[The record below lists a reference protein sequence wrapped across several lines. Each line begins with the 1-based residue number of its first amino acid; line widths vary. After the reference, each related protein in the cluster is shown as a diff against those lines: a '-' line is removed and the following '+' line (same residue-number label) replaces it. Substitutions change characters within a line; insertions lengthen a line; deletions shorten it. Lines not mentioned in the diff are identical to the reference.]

1 MQKLTFLIFSVVI
14 SIHHASADDPAS
26 PYAWLSVSA
35 NRENC
40 FRMIPEKHHFDGDK
54 KVIDRPPFGVASRLQ
69 ESGELQEMWRVEGWY
84 AFSGHLSN
92 EGRYFVRMGP
102 WASDQVGHTDLA
114 LAFYDRGKLLKEYR
128 VKDLIKDASKL
139 EYSVSHYRWQPE
151 KQSMPTGFVDQWESR
166 LFHLV
171 MVDKTTYDFDFTTG
185 AIVASGTDSQA
196 LSSHE
201 IFAKAEDDA
210 RKAGISMLE
219 SSDGAKALQHFFKL
233 SEVSFAVNT
242 RILGIYFEGSEWCGT
257 LTPKTPL
264 QHPCEVNVVYPVTSD
279 RKIILGVQ
287 SDVLMTAL
295 KTIMSHPYVENRFR
309 RHSAIGVRIRMAG
322 DRMHWDTDEVQ
333 KKLKHL
339 KMESHSLERLKA
351 WAEVIVDE
359 PDHMYHSVYLN
370 VITGQIMK
378 DDKST
383 WPYGVILL
391 EKEAKLE

>member
-1 MQKLTFLIFSVVI
+1 MRRLTSLIISAVI
-14 SIHHASADDPAS
+14 LTHTAFADDPVL
-26 PYAWLSVSA
+26 PYAWISTSE
-35 NRENC
+35 NREYC
-40 FRMIPEKHHFDGDK
+40 FRMIPEKYHLESDK
-54 KVIDRPPFGVASRLQ
+54 KIIDRPAFCVASRLKKT
-69 ESGELQEMWRVEGWY
+69 GELQEIWRAEGWY
-84 AFSGHLSN
+84 AFSGHFSN
-92 EGRYFVRMGP
+92 DGRYFVCMGP
-102 WASDQVGHTDLA
+102 WASDQEGHNDLA

-128 VKDLIKDASKL
+128 VKDLIKDDFKL

-151 KQSMPTGFVDQWESR
+151 KQSLPTGFVNQWESR

-171 MVDKTTYDFDFTTG
+171 MVDKTTYEFDFTTG

-210 RKAGISMLE
+210 RKAGMSMLE
-219 SSDGAKALQHFFKL
+219 SGDGAKDLQHFFKL

-242 RILGIYFEGSEWCGT
+242 RIEGIYFDGSEWRGT
-257 LTPKTPL
+257 LTPNTPL
-264 QHPCEVNVVYPVTSD
+264 QHSCEVNVVYPVTSD
-279 RKIILGVQ
+279 GKIIFGVQ
-287 SDVLMTAL
+287 ADVLMNAL

-309 RHSAIGVRIRMAG
+309 THSAIGVRIRMAG

-333 KKLKHL
+333 KKLRLL
-339 KMESHSLERLKA
+339 KMENKPSESLKA

-359 PDHMYHSVYLN
+359 PDHVYHSIHLN
-370 VITGQIMK
+370 VITGQVML

-391 EKEAKLE
+391 EKDAKLQ